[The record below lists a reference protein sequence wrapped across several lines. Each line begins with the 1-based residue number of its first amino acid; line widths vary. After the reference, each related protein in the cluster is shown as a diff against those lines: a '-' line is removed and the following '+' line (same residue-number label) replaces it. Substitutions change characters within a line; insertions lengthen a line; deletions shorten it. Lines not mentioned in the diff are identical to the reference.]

1 MTENDISSKIKDLRA
16 KQKLTLEEIARYVG
30 VGRRTV
36 RKWETG
42 QIKNMRRDK
51 IQKLAEALHTSP
63 EYLMGWSNDPMLPL
77 PYNSLT
83 SSEAVLLET
92 FRNLNTDGQALV
104 LANARMLA
112 NMPDYIK

>member
-1 MTENDISSKIKDLRA
+1 MSENDISIRIRDLRTR
-16 KQKLTLEEIARYVG
+16 QKITLEEIARYVG
-30 VGRRTV
+30 VGRSTV

-63 EYLMGWSNDPMLPL
+63 EYLMGWSTDPMLPL

-83 SSEAVLLET
+83 TSESALLDI
-92 FRNLNTDGQALV
+92 FRKLNNDGQALV
-104 LANARMLA
+104 LANAKMLED
-112 NMPDYIK
+112 MPQYKK